1 MCIILISELSNKDE
15 IDYKTIN
22 YRFRYR
28 NSEINFGR
36 AWENNMPPTYEVFTS
51 VIKITQNQKDMH
63 GMYSLISGY

>member
-1 MCIILISELSNKDE
+1 MCIILILELSNKDE

-36 AWENNMPPTYEVFTS
+36 VWENNMLLIYEVFIS
-51 VIKITQNQKDMH
+51 VIKI
-63 GMYSLISGY
+63 I